1 MRADL
6 LEGDNQHPSPFI
18 GLTPEK
24 RVGLAAMAAMRERG
38 VERGMATRLGVALDL
53 AASTLGTLNK
63 RLEKSSDPRL
73 GILGVGYALKR
84 EMPSPIG
91 TRSTADDA
99 ERGLSDHD
107 EADGQ
112 DADA

>member
-1 MRADL
+1 
-6 LEGDNQHPSPFI
+6 
-18 GLTPEK
+18 
-24 RVGLAAMAAMRERG
+24 MRERG

-53 AASTLGTLNK
+53 APSTLGTLHK

-73 GILGVGYALKR
+73 GILDFGFALTR
-84 EMPSPIG
+84 NTPSSIG
-91 TRSTADDA
+91 TRSTAEDTDDA
-99 ERGLSDHD
+99 LGDHE